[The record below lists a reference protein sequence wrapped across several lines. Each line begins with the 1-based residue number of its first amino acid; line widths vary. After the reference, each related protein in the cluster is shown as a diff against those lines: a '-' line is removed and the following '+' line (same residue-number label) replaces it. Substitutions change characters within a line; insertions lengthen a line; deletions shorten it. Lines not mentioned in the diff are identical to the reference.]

1 MSLIGAGAKAAAA
14 HASGRTSG
22 LDVSSLVGP
31 WGEIRGAAHGFLTA
45 SVDHKSSKLLVEEL
59 SPEGGFDSILAACS
73 KDTAQCKVLYGAFPF
88 QSKGLQ
94 RFAFFTFI
102 GKDVGGMAK
111 GRVSLQKAGV
121 YAAFEGVS
129 ADLTFNGLEELTRE
143 NVTQALQRLPGV
155 EGLVL

>member
-1 MSLIGAGAKAAAA
+1 MIGAGAKAAAA
-14 HASGRTSG
+14 HASGRSSG
-22 LDVSSLVGP
+22 LDVSSLEGP
-31 WGEIRGAAHGFLTA
+31 WGEVRGGTQGIIIT
-45 SVDHKSSKLLVEEL
+45 SVDHKKSKLMIEEL
-59 SPEGGFDSILAACS
+59 SKDGGFDAIIALCS

-102 GKDVGGMAK
+102 GKDVAGMAR

-121 YAAFEGVS
+121 YGGFEGVS

-143 NVTQALQRLPGV
+143 SVTQALQRLPGV
-155 EGLVL
+155 EDLVL